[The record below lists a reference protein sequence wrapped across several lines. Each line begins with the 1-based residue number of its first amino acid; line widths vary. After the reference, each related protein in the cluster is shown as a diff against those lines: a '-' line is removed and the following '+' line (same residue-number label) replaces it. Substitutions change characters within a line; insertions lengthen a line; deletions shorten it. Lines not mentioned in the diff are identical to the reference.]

1 MTIADLKQY
10 RSICAEIRDIESEI
24 DGSYAGDTVQSG
36 SRFPY
41 SKHTVRIEG
50 YVPDGGTVSALAR
63 LAELKHRKKEIEEF
77 VDEIS
82 DKEIKLIILW
92 RYIKRNKPLSWQA
105 IAMRLGYQS
114 EHTPDRKIKNFF
126 KMAEKAD
133 FK

>member
-10 RSICAEIRDIESEI
+10 RSICAEIKDIESEL

-41 SKHTVRIEG
+41 SKHNVRIEG

-63 LAELKHRKKEIEEF
+63 LSKLKRKKKEIEEF

-114 EHTPDRKIKNFF
+114 EHTPKN
-126 KMAEKAD
+126 KLEKY
-133 FK
+133 F

>member
-10 RSICAEIRDIESEI
+10 RSICAEIRDIESEL

-41 SKHTVRIEG
+41 GKHTVRIEG

-63 LAELKHRKKEIEEF
+63 LAELQRRKKEIEEF
-77 VDEIS
+77 VDKIS

-105 IAMRLGYQS
+105 IAMRLGFQA
-114 EHTPDRKIKNFF
+114 EHTPKRKLQKYFQNVGNVGF
-126 KMAEKAD
+126 
-133 FK
+133 